1 MLLSGNGMCSMKKT
15 VYLHIGNNYSV
26 DVREIVGIF
35 DMDNTTV
42 KDCTKKLLDK
52 AEKEKKLFLATYEL
66 PKTFI
71 VTKKRIYISQ
81 LAASTLKKRL
91 VNGGGLG
98 C

>member
-1 MLLSGNGMCSMKKT
+1 MNNA

-26 DVREIVGIF
+26 DVRSIIGIF

-42 KDCTKKLLDK
+42 TGITKKLLDK
-52 AEKEKKLFLATYEL
+52 AEKEKRLFLATYEL

-71 VTKKRIYISQ
+71 VTAEKIYISQ

-91 VNGGGLG
+91 ANGGGY
-98 C
+98 

>member
-1 MLLSGNGMCSMKKT
+1 MNNA

-26 DVREIVGIF
+26 YVRDIIGIF

-42 KDCTKKLLDK
+42 TGVTKKLLDK
-52 AEKEKKLFLATYEL
+52 AEKEKRLFLATYEL

-71 VTKKRIYISQ
+71 VTAEKIYISQ

-91 VNGGGLG
+91 ANGGGFV
-98 C
+98 

>member
-1 MLLSGNGMCSMKKT
+1 MNNA

-26 DVREIVGIF
+26 DVRSIIGIF

-42 KDCTKKLLDK
+42 TGITKKLLDK
-52 AEKEKKLFLATYEL
+52 AEKEKRLFLATYEL

-71 VTKKRIYISQ
+71 VTAEKIYISQ

-91 VNGGGLG
+91 ANGGGFM
-98 C
+98 

>member
-1 MLLSGNGMCSMKKT
+1 MNNA

-26 DVREIVGIF
+26 DVRSIIGIF

-42 KDCTKKLLDK
+42 TGITKKLLDK
-52 AEKEKKLFLATYEL
+52 AEKEKRLFLATYEL

-71 VTKKRIYISQ
+71 VTAEKIYISQ

-91 VNGGGLG
+91 ASGGGFV
-98 C
+98 

>member
-1 MLLSGNGMCSMKKT
+1 MNNA

-26 DVREIVGIF
+26 DVRSIIGIF

-42 KDCTKKLLDK
+42 TGITKKLLDK
-52 AEKEKKLFLATYEL
+52 AEKEKRLFLATYEL

-71 VTKKRIYISQ
+71 VTAEKIYISQ

-91 VNGGGLG
+91 ANGGGFLY
-98 C
+98 

>member
-1 MLLSGNGMCSMKKT
+1 MKNP

-26 DVREIVGIF
+26 DIRDIIGIF

-42 KDCTKKLLDK
+42 TSCTKKLLDR
-52 AEKEKKLFLATYEL
+52 AEREKRLFLATYEL

-71 VTKKRIYISQ
+71 LTADRVYISQ

-91 VNGGGLG
+91 ANGRGF
-98 C
+98 